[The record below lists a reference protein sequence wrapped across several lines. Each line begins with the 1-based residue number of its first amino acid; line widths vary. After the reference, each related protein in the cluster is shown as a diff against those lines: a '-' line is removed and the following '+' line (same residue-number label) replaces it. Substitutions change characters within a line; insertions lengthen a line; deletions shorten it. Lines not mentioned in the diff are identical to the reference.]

1 MRTCLYCSGR
11 SSVRCKAGEQQPS
24 GDLLLRR
31 GSCQWRR
38 CSRRLQFLR
47 HVGMPDYFLL
57 PQQRL
62 RHLHPHPWAVPWRR
76 HRWASLTPSNTSL
89 TVSCCWV
96 EWIKKKIIYSHFF
109 FFFFVP
115 LVYFLLLFLFTSF
128 FSFHSFFPLISSV
141 WNFSFFPPIFLPLS
155 FFLSILVYLVLVF
168 FRSFFIIVSSLLHLF
183 NSHLSSSPPHL
194 LYVSCTRP
202 RLRHVVYPC
211 GR

>member
-109 FFFFVP
+109 FFFLCTSCIFP
-115 LVYFLLLFLFTSF
+115 PSLLIYILFFLSF
-128 FSFHSFFPLISSV
+128 FFSPYFFCLKFFFLSSHLSSFVFLSFHPCVPRSCV
-141 WNFSFFPPIFLPLS
+141 LS
-155 FFLSILVYLVLVF
+155 FFLYYCLI
-168 FRSFFIIVSSLLHLF
+168 
-183 NSHLSSSPPHL
+183 SSP
-194 LYVSCTRP
+194 SF
-202 RLRHVVYPC
+202 
-211 GR
+211 